1 MGQAKLKKGDQV
13 LVNVPPQQNNGDSE
27 AVGTV
32 VRVLETEGSD
42 FSDTRVNVRV
52 LLDGDGDL
60 LLRNVPVLNKKDAE
74 KDDAPSKRAVRL

>member
-13 LVNVPPQQNNGDSE
+13 LVNVPPQQNNGDPE

-42 FSDTRVNVRV
+42 DSDTRCNVKV
-52 LLDGDGDL
+52 HLDGDSDL
-60 LLRNVPVLNKKDAE
+60 LLRNVPVLTKTAAG
-74 KDDAPSKRAVRL
+74 KDDAPTKRAVRV